1 MSSNLKKLPEFLKPY
16 FKELFWV
23 LGIMIKDLFNF
34 IVSILPK
41 QQMIYNWR
49 MKRTI
54 PNLKRYF
61 LFIFLMYFLIAIL
74 ISKATA
80 NEKFIMPIGNITEE
94 EREPLKRV
102 KQEQNK
108 VLYDTVRGY
117 EPKKVDDQY
126 CYVKIEI
133 KQNGDD
139 IIKQEILEC
148 ADGRRGIN
156 TPGYWDLFAQ
166 FYYRDV
172 SAPEYCRY
180 YSRPNHVFKSFGKT
194 CLNKNGEWEVQ

>member
-1 MSSNLKKLPEFLKPY
+1 MSSHLKKLPEFLKPY
-16 FKELFWV
+16 FIELFDT
-23 LGIMIKDLFNF
+23 LLYMLKGLFGL
-34 IVSILPK
+34 ITSILPK
-41 QQMIYNWR
+41 RQMVYSWR
-49 MKRTI
+49 MKRVI
-54 PNLKRYF
+54 PNFKRYF
-61 LFIFLMYFLIAIL
+61 LLIMFIYFLIAIFV
-74 ISKATA
+74 SKATA
-80 NEKFIMPIGNITEE
+80 NEKFIMPKGEITEE

-126 CYVKIEI
+126 CYVRIEI